1 MAEEEYDFIFK
12 VLLLGNSDVGKSSML
27 LRFVDSVWNDAFT
40 PTIGVDFK
48 VKTLE
53 INNKRVKMQ
62 IWDTAGQERFRT
74 VVSTYFR
81 GAHGILLLYDVT
93 NKDSFKNL
101 ENWLIEIEKNS
112 NQKVLKILIGNK
124 CDLTEDR
131 EITTEEGQTFA
142 NRNGMEFMET
152 SAKMNTNVSEAFTT
166 LGKLMIE
173 FNSKTNT
180 NQGQKSGEVK
190 TLKSNS
196 GKDLNTKKNVVNH
209 TNNNE
214 MEQLIEIFL

>member
-53 INNKRVKMQ
+53 IDNKRVKMQ

-196 GKDLNTKKNVVNH
+196 GKDLNTKKKCC
-209 TNNNE
+209 
-214 MEQLIEIFL
+214 

>member
-1 MAEEEYDFIFK
+1 MDDDEYDFIFK
-12 VLLLGNSDVGKSSML
+12 VLLLGNSDVGKSSLL
-27 LRFVDSVWNDAFT
+27 LRFVDSVWNDGFV

-53 INNKRVKMQ
+53 INNKKVKMQ

-74 VVSTYFR
+74 VVSTYFK

-112 NQKVLKILIGNK
+112 SDKVLKILLGNK
-124 CDLTEDR
+124 CDLSDDR
-131 EITTEEGQTFA
+131 EIQSEEGKAFA
-142 NRNGMEFMET
+142 VRNGMEFMET
-152 SAKMNTNVSEAFTT
+152 SAKMNTNVSEAFET

-173 FNSKTNT
+173 FNSKGNNNNT
-180 NQGQKSGEVK
+180 QQGENK
-190 TLKSNS
+190 TFKANS
-196 GKDLNTKKNVVNH
+196 GKDLNTKKKCC
-209 TNNNE
+209 
-214 MEQLIEIFL
+214 